1 MQGMPKFKS
10 YCSDEPLRKSR
21 LFTRSKN
28 SKDSRQNTISL
39 EFQKYFQLS
48 IDIIFYIDLEKHWPI
63 LTPKQVSDWDENTID
78 SVYMLL
84 LLYACCFGKISEW
97 VRISGLIFYSS
108 WKIAVGK
115 MEAPLSKGL
124 WETQLKSK
132 STL

>member
-1 MQGMPKFKS
+1 MVLYGIIYAIIAYKNLQAQGMLNFKS
-10 YCSDEPLRKSR
+10 YCFNKPLRKSR

-28 SKDSRQNTISL
+28 SREISQNTIAL
-39 EFQKYFQLS
+39 DFQKYFQLS
-48 IDIIFYIDLEKHWPI
+48 IDIIFYIDLQKHRPI

-108 WKIAVGK
+108 WK
-115 MEAPLSKGL
+115 SCRR
-124 WETQLKSK
+124 
-132 STL
+132 